1 MKYTLLLSF
10 ALCQTVAAF
19 AQRTDEKVTALLNN
33 YIYTQN
39 KYSAL
44 KKTMP
49 DVYLVNDPATNTER
63 VQYATPVSA
72 DTKATLEKYSKEEQ
86 VKILKSKPFPVGETL
101 TILDTSGFFKQ
112 PVYTFKDGP
121 AIKVVN
127 KAEGHKADH
136 YMRLAKF
143 TSKATDVLV
152 FIYLDEEGNFHN
164 YSITLAE
171 QPLALKEIPW

>member
-10 ALCQTVAAF
+10 ALCQSVAAF

-39 KYSAL
+39 KYNAI
-44 KKTMP
+44 KQDMKGAYIAVDPITDYE
-49 DVYLVNDPATNTER
+49 DVRYREGVD
-63 VQYATPVSA
+63 SSII
-72 DTKATLEKYSKEEQ
+72 KAFDKYGHEEQ
-86 VKILKSKPFPVGETL
+86 VKILKSKPFPVGEAL

-152 FIYLDEEGNFHN
+152 FIYLDEEGYFHN
-164 YSITLAE
+164 HSITLAE
-171 QPLALKEIPW
+171 QPLVLKEIPW